1 MKKLFFIGFLFF
13 LIFSGITFAGSFY
26 IYIYNK
32 PFHSFYIFKNG
43 EIYAPAAKLAQ
54 ALNLELQKQKNE
66 YVIGTPPEKDL
77 KGRIIL
83 NGKLFL
89 GTISRKGILYVPL
102 KTFAQESG
110 NKFLYNRVTGII
122 QILPGS
128 SPVTSKVASSLAK
141 NAFFA
146 ASSSLL
152 RSKGDSSH
160 SSFYQQVEALQEKYR
175 KILRART
182 DLLPYFSQMENWGMQ
197 RHQIT
202 VQLNIKLHQ
211 AQAIQNKLLRSDRFA
226 NIAKGY
232 ADQMQ
237 ALQRS
242 FDQILPPSEFQ
253 KSHRVMR
260 LFIDS
265 TFPKIVYLSLDME
278 RVFLEMGKSKPAQ
291 YKEGMQILSEITH
304 QLSLYEA
311 QSNQAQNEYFHL
323 LQNELE
329 NVSP

>member
-1 MKKLFFIGFLFF
+1 
-13 LIFSGITFAGSFY
+13 Y
-26 IYIYNK
+26 
-32 PFHSFYIFKNG
+32 
-43 EIYAPAAKLAQ
+43 
-54 ALNLELQKQKNE
+54 
-66 YVIGTPPEKDL
+66 
-77 KGRIIL
+77 
-83 NGKLFL
+83 GKLFL

-146 ASSSLL
+146 SSSSSSSSSSLL
-152 RSKGDSSH
+152 RSKGNSSH

-237 ALQRS
+237 GLQRS
-242 FDQILPPSEFQ
+242 FDQIVPPSEFQ
-253 KSHRVMR
+253 KSDRVMR

-291 YKEGMQILSEITH
+291 YKEGMQLLSEITH

-311 QSNQAQNEYFHL
+311 QSNQTQNEYFHL
-323 LQNELE
+323 LQTELQ